1 MLPLGYTY
9 CISVKVHYCILS
21 HWIEWNSLI
30 SNKRG
35 LSCWALVYWG
45 LPMSLQDKASFVGG
59 IAHKKSIFWPFQSAV
74 NFSQEYATY
83 FITNIMP
90 CLWKVSAL
98 FHIFCIIIMLRIT
111 DRDFPDYAN
120 NFNGSVKAWCCDA
133 SRQQY
138 YEIIYAAYVHNLK
151 W

>member
-1 MLPLGYTY
+1 MPLLGYTY
-9 CISVKVHYCILS
+9 CISRYVIILS
-21 HWIEWNSLI
+21 HWIEWNSLFP
-30 SNKRG
+30 NKRAELLG
-35 LSCWALVYWG
+35 RALVYWG
-45 LPMSLQDKASFVGG
+45 LPMSSQDKASFVGG
-59 IAHKKSIFWPFQSAV
+59 IAHMKSILWPLQSAA

-83 FITNIMP
+83 FITIIMP